1 MKQKLEQLKSW
12 FDSLSPRNKQFAIG
26 AFAMLIVIIVA
37 LILALTS
44 DSRNDD
50 GQPPAIGAPAPI
62 DAPADY
68 DGDSDSESSSSSRA
82 SSLPSSRDRPAR
94 GADEN
99 ESEEKKPSK
108 PAPMKPNF
116 SDPYSNTQRG
126 GAADPLPQRLPS
138 EDPTWDDKQKPHNNG
153 PEMDARATRASF
165 VLDGVVNNPNPTME
179 GFDEI
184 ANKLQSEANLR
195 PGTSIEDAYS
205 MMTYISRDDNMAFS
219 SRANQP
225 AMRATSKPGVY
236 EIRYN
241 VAAAQMAVPV
251 GSSQSKADLKRKL
264 DQQMDHALSGGAGVP
279 VTFTIDMN
287 TGVVSM
293 SPSSWWA

>member
-1 MKQKLEQLKSW
+1 MKQKLEQLKNW
-12 FDSLSPRNKQFAIG
+12 FDNLSPRNRQFVIG
-26 AFAMLIVIIVA
+26 VSAMSIVIVVA
-37 LILALTS
+37 LILAMTS
-44 DSRNDD
+44 DSRNDE
-50 GQPPAIGAPAPI
+50 QPPAIGAPAPI

-68 DGDSDSESSSSSRA
+68 DDDGEASSSGRA
-82 SSLPSSRDRPAR
+82 SSLPSARDRPAR
-94 GADEN
+94 GAN
-99 ESEEKKPSK
+99 ESEPKKKEPSK
-108 PAPMKPNF
+108 PTPMKPNF
-116 SDPYSNTQRG
+116 SDPYNNTQRG
-126 GAADPLPQRLPS
+126 GAADPLPQRMPS
-138 EDPTWDDKQKPHNNG
+138 ENPTWDDRQQPYNNG

-195 PGTSIEDAYS
+195 PGTSIENAYS
-205 MMTYISRDDNMAFS
+205 MMTYISRDKNTAFS

-241 VAAAQMAVPV
+241 VAAAQMAVPA
-251 GSSQSKADLKRKL
+251 GSSQSTDDLKRKL
-264 DQQMDHALSGGAGVP
+264 DQQMDHALAGAAGVP
-279 VTFTIDMN
+279 VTFTINMN

-293 SPSSWWA
+293 SPSNWWA

>member
-1 MKQKLEQLKSW
+1 MKQKLEQLKNW
-12 FDSLSPRNKQFAIG
+12 FDSLSPRNRQFVIG
-26 AFAMLIVIIVA
+26 VSAMSVVIVVA
-37 LILALTS
+37 LILAMTS
-44 DSRNDD
+44 DSRDD
-50 GQPPAIGAPAPI
+50 EQPPAIGAPAPI

-68 DGDSDSESSSSSRA
+68 DDDDDEASSSSRA

-94 GADEN
+94 GADE
-99 ESEEKKPSK
+99 SEPEKKKEPSK
-108 PAPMKPNF
+108 PTPMKPNF
-116 SDPYSNTQRG
+116 SDPYNNTQRG
-126 GAADPLPQRLPS
+126 GAADPLPQRMPS
-138 EDPTWDDKQKPHNNG
+138 ESLTWDDRQQPYNNG

-195 PGTSIEDAYS
+195 PGTSIENAYS
-205 MMTYISRDDNMAFS
+205 MMTYISRDKNTAFS

-241 VAAAQMAVPV
+241 VAAAQMAVPA
-251 GSSQSKADLKRKL
+251 GSSQSTDDLKRKL
-264 DQQMDHALSGGAGVP
+264 DQQMDHALSGAAGVP
-279 VTFTIDMN
+279 VTFTINMN